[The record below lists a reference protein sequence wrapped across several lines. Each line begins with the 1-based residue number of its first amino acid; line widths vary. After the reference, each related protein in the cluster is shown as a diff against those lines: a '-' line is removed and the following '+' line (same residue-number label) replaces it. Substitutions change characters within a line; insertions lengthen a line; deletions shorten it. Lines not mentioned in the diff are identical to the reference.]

1 MSREPRKLLAALGR
15 GSAGDGSPLF
25 APLVFGVASQIEAL
39 PASQVAADPT
49 RLCKGLTETRRALGT
64 SALYT
69 TVPAAAEAE
78 ALGVSI
84 DDLSWP
90 PRITAS
96 PGASMLETD
105 AGAAIAASS
114 RLQASLEATRRL
126 AATEGQQ
133 VALIAALTGP
143 ATLLR
148 QLHPD
153 AADDEVEDGLEF
165 LGGFLV
171 ALVRAFGEAGA
182 HAVLLLE
189 SAAVPEVDEADEI
202 WADALAPVTNVA
214 RFHKM
219 PLLLGFAG
227 APEPAVGDWPGQVI
241 PCPSIAA
248 AGEFT
253 GTPHGVSVEPE
264 PARWPA
270 LPDGGDG
277 VRVVVTAGEVPVDTQ
292 IATLRDRVRRL

>member
-15 GSAGDGSPLF
+15 GSPGNGPPLF
-25 APLVFGVASQIEAL
+25 APLVFAVASQIEAL

-49 RLCKGLTETRRALGT
+49 RLCKGLTETGRALGT
-64 SALYT
+64 SVLYT

-78 ALGVSI
+78 ALGASI
-84 DDLSWP
+84 DDSSWP
-90 PRITAS
+90 PRITDS
-96 PGASMLETD
+96 PGASMLEID
-105 AGAAIAASS
+105 AGAAIATSS

-126 AATEGQQ
+126 AATEGQE

-153 AADDEVEDGLEF
+153 AVDSEVEDGLEF

-171 ALVRAFGEAGA
+171 TLVRAFGEAGV

-202 WADALAPVTNVA
+202 WADALAPVVNVA
-214 RFHKM
+214 RFHKL
-219 PLLLGFAG
+219 PLLLAFAG
-227 APEPAVGDWPGQVI
+227 TAEPAAEDWPAQVI
-241 PCPSIAA
+241 PCPSIPK
-248 AGEFT
+248 AGEFN
-253 GTPHGVSVEPE
+253 GTPHGVSVEPD
-264 PARWPA
+264 PAQWPA

-277 VRVVVTAGEVPVDTQ
+277 VRVVVTAGEVPADTP
-292 IATLRDRVRRL
+292 IATLRDRVGRL